1 MFFFCLHQCHGC
13 KWFAV
18 FLPFSSSLG
27 SNGLEDV
34 QGDVKGQWYLW
45 THWFYYLCFWVAH
58 WLEQFLPAS
67 CHNHFDSLK
76 KWVSESKEHIIISHS
91 THMNNC
97 NLLSGL
103 CFTVAEPG
111 FTSDSQSRCSYQ
123 SAPLG
128 GSHWVFK
135 HICRMVLLWEW
146 HF

>member
-1 MFFFCLHQCHGC
+1 MVCCLFTIQFLSGKQWTRGCPRRCKGTMIFVNTLILLLMFL
-13 KWFAV
+13 
-18 FLPFSSSLG
+18 SS
-27 SNGLEDV
+27 
-34 QGDVKGQWYLW
+34 Y
-45 THWFYYLCFWVAH
+45 

-97 NLLSGL
+97 NLWSGL

-135 HICRMVLLWEW
+135 HICRMVLLWE
-146 HF
+146 